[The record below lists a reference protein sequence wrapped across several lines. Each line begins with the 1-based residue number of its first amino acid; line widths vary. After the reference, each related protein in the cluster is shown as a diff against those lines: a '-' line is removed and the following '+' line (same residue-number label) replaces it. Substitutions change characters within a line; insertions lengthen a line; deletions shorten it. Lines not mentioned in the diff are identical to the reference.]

1 MYLDPSTAE
10 VLSPRDASHPN
21 PMFDFLTGFIPRR
34 LKDLFRWAEYLAY
47 SSAHIYAVI
56 KKFGEY
62 PITRFIYETEADK
75 EKERQKD
82 LFERHLRV
90 KGFLTKVS
98 FDKFLYG
105 NVFVSMYEPFKRY
118 LKCSHCRTK
127 HAADVIE
134 WTYDPDKVL
143 FRFQCPE
150 PRCKAQ
156 VSCRP
161 DDQKLIDPSR
171 ITLIRWDPK
180 AIDIEHNPV
189 TNQAVYYY
197 NIPEWL
203 RASVRKGS
211 RNMVNTMPYELL
223 MAMKKDKVFKF
234 AQGQLY
240 HLRVPGPS
248 GVEEHWGFPPITSA
262 IKLFLFAATLR
273 KANEAIALE
282 HITPMRVLY
291 PQANGPSGDPIA
303 NMNLGT
309 WKEEVEKNYR
319 RFRRDPLHVMI
330 SPTPIGVE
338 DIGGNGR
345 ALLTLGEVQEA
356 EKNIVLSL
364 GVPME
369 FITGG
374 LGQTRGEITLRQIEN
389 QLQTHIEDLN
399 DLIQWIE
406 DKASRFLNYKT
417 IRVRLADFKMIDDV
431 ENKQMLFSMWQAQ
444 KVSDTRMAEALN
456 LDLEAERKQM
466 IEDKL
471 ADARAQMKLQTQMD
485 KLQNSLS
492 SKAQQ
497 MSAQSQQGGPPQY
510 DQQQMRAM
518 AEQTLE
524 PLLQL
529 DEGSQQSRL
538 DALEGEDWPL
548 YCMVRDLLQQAKT
561 DQNAQA
567 VAESRGG
574 EAAPQ

>member
-1 MYLDPSTAE
+1 
-10 VLSPRDASHPN
+10 
-21 PMFDFLTGFIPRR
+21 MFDFLTGFIPRR

-75 EKERQKD
+75 EKERHKD
-82 LFERHLRV
+82 LFERQLRV

-118 LKCSHCRTK
+118 LKCPRCQTK
-127 HAADVIE
+127 HAADIVD
-134 WTYDPDKVL
+134 WTYDADKVL
-143 FRFQCPE
+143 FKFRCPE
-150 PRCKAQ
+150 PRCKSDVA
-156 VSCRP
+156 CRP
-161 DDQKLIDPSR
+161 DDQKLIDASR

-180 AIDIEHNPV
+180 AIDIEHNPI

-197 NIPEWL
+197 NIPDWL
-203 RASVRKGS
+203 RNSVRKGS

-223 MAMKKDKVFKF
+223 LAMKKNTVFKF
-234 AQGQLY
+234 APNQLY

-273 KANEAIALE
+273 KANEAIAME

-309 WKEEVEKNYR
+309 WKDEVERNYR
-319 RFRRDPLHVMI
+319 RFRRDPLHIMI

-374 LGQTRGEITLRQIEN
+374 LGQVRGEITLRQIEN

-431 ENKQMLFSMWQAQ
+431 ENKQMLFSLWQAQ

-456 LDLEAERKQM
+456 LDLEAERKQR
-466 IEDKL
+466 IEDSL
-471 ADARAQMKLQTQMD
+471 ADARAQMKLEAAMT

-497 MSAQSQQGGPPQY
+497 LAQQSQQGGSPQY
-510 DQQQMRAM
+510 DQQQMRAY
-518 AEQTLE
+518 AEQAAQ
-524 PLLQL
+524 PIMQL
-529 DEGSQQSRL
+529 DEGSQQSRM
-538 DALEGEDWPL
+538 DALQSEDWVL
-548 YCMVRDLLQQAKT
+548 YCMVRDVLQQYKT
-561 DQNAQA
+561 DQEAQMR
-567 VAESRGG
+567 AESRG
-574 EAAPQ
+574 APVQ

>member
-1 MYLDPSTAE
+1 MSMWLDPMTAE
-10 VLSPRDASHPN
+10 VLSPRDAAHPN

-62 PITRFIYETEADK
+62 PITRFIYETESDK
-75 EKERQKD
+75 EKERHKEF
-82 LFERHLRV
+82 FERHARV

-118 LKCSHCRTK
+118 LKCTHCKSR
-127 HAADVIE
+127 HAADIVE
-134 WTYDPDKVL
+134 WTYDPDRVL
-143 FRFQCPE
+143 FKFQCPE

-161 DDQKLIDPSR
+161 DDQKLLDPSR

-189 TNQAVYYY
+189 TNQSIYYY

-203 RASVRKGS
+203 RTAVRRGA

-223 MAMKKDKVFKF
+223 LAMKKDKVFKF
-234 AQGQLY
+234 APDQLY

-248 GVEEHWGFPPITSA
+248 GVEEQWGFPPITSA

-273 KANEAIALE
+273 KANEAIAME

-291 PQANGPSGDPIA
+291 PQANGQNGDPIS
-303 NMNLGT
+303 NMNLGL
-309 WKEEVEKNYR
+309 WKDEVERNYR

-374 LGQTRGEITLRQIEN
+374 LGQVRGEITLRQIEN

-406 DKASRFLNYKT
+406 NKASRFLNYKS
-417 IRVRLADFKMIDDV
+417 IKVRLADFKMIDDV
-431 ENKQMLFSMWQAQ
+431 ENKQMLFSLWQAK

-466 IEDKL
+466 MEDQL
-471 ADARAQMKLQTQMD
+471 ADARMQMKLQVLMD

-497 MSAQSQQGGPPQY
+497 QAAASQGGAPQY
-510 DQQQMRAM
+510 DQQQMRAA
-518 AEQTLE
+518 AEQTAQ
-524 PLLQL
+524 PLMQL
-529 DEGSQQSRL
+529 DEGSRQSRL
-538 DALEGEDWPL
+538 IELEKEDWPM
-548 YCMVRDLLQQAKT
+548 YCMVRDVMEQAKT
-561 DQNAQA
+561 DQDAQA
-567 VAESRGG
+567 RAQARG
-574 EAAPQ
+574 APVQ